1 MSDHVFAQLRDA
13 IVSGAYEPDASLPSE
28 RELAATFAV
37 NRHAV
42 REALRRLQQLGLVKV
57 SQGGATRVLDWRLH
71 AGLDLAMST
80 AMAAGD
86 VLPLGTLVRDMME
99 MRACIGADSAR
110 LCALRGTPAA
120 KAQIAARVD
129 DLAAAAPDLDR
140 MGEANVALW
149 RAVVTGSGNTA
160 YLLAFNSLVSGALAV
175 GHVPPRLRTA
185 ELLDVAGHRRLS
197 DHIADGAADLAE
209 EQARTLLT
217 ASLSAP
223 LAVRKESP
231 ATHKESAAT
240 RTEGPAA
247 RKANPAPRKDHP
259 AARKESRA

>member
-1 MSDHVFAQLRDA
+1 MSDHVFAQVRDA
-13 IVSGAYEPDASLPSE
+13 ILSGAYLPDASLPSE
-28 RELAATFAV
+28 RELAATFEV

-80 AMAAGD
+80 AISAGD
-86 VLPLGTLVRDMME
+86 ALPVGTLVRDMME

-110 LCALRGTPAA
+110 LCALRGTAAA
-120 KAQIAARVD
+120 KEQIAARVD

-185 ELLDVAGHRRLS
+185 ELLDVAGHRLLS
-197 DHIADGAADLAE
+197 DHIAGGAGDLAE
-209 EQARTLLT
+209 AQARALLT
-217 ASLSAP
+217 ASLPAP
-223 LAVRKESP
+223 L
-231 ATHKESAAT
+231 SA
-240 RTEGPAA
+240 RTGSSAA
-247 RKANPAPRKDHP
+247 RKDSSTTR
-259 AARKESRA
+259 S

>member
-1 MSDHVFAQLRDA
+1 MTLTPAPRSNVSDHVFAQVRDA
-13 IVSGAYEPDASLPSE
+13 ILSGAYLPDASLPSE
-28 RELAATFAV
+28 RELAATFEV

-80 AMAAGD
+80 AISAGD
-86 VLPLGTLVRDMME
+86 ALPVGTLVRDMME

-110 LCALRGTPAA
+110 LCALRGTAAA
-120 KAQIAARVD
+120 KEQIAARVD

-185 ELLDVAGHRRLS
+185 ELLDVAGHRLLS
-197 DHIADGAADLAE
+197 DHIAGGAGDLAE
-209 EQARTLLT
+209 AQARALLT
-217 ASLSAP
+217 ASLPAP
-223 LAVRKESP
+223 L
-231 ATHKESAAT
+231 SA
-240 RTEGPAA
+240 RTGSSAA
-247 RKANPAPRKDHP
+247 RKDSSTTR
-259 AARKESRA
+259 S